1 MKLTK
6 TRRSS
11 GLTRTGSPLCELVT
25 RSPDNPFLSHFRIRT
40 IVLLWHNA
48 GINSDSKLIQQN
60 RRETNAMGCSDPSRA
75 VEAVRRF
82 NRFYAR
88 HTGALHER
96 LHKSRFSLT
105 EVRILHELAQERA
118 ATAADLSRSLG
129 LDTGYLSRLINNFQ
143 KLGLVVR
150 RKNESDGRAHLL
162 HVTPEAKAQVDEIDL
177 HVSAEAATLLK
188 RLTSAEIDQLCTA
201 MADVER
207 LLSPANVDGE
217 TRLRVPRAGDFGWMI
232 ERQAHLYSGE
242 RPKLFGEAWAA
253 KTVARFLAE
262 MQANTPRMA
271 CWVAEQNNATRIGA
285 AILAAESES
294 RARIDMMFVEPGAR
308 RRGLGERLV
317 AACTNFAHG
326 ARYDQV
332 ICRLDEPH
340 EDFCALFLRTGFT
353 PVQEGRTGIL
363 WQRDLQ

>member
-1 MKLTK
+1 M
-6 TRRSS
+6 
-11 GLTRTGSPLCELVT
+11 GS
-25 RSPDNPFLSHFRIRT
+25 I
-40 IVLLWHNA
+40 
-48 GINSDSKLIQQN
+48 
-60 RRETNAMGCSDPSRA
+60 DPSRA

-96 LHKSRFSLT
+96 LHKSCFSLT
-105 EVRILHELAQERA
+105 EVRILHELAQARA
-118 ATAADLSRSLG
+118 TTAADLSRNLG

-150 RKNESDGRAHLL
+150 RKNELDGRAHLL
-162 HVTPEAKAQVDEIDL
+162 RITPEAKAKVDEIDL
-177 HVSAEAATLLK
+177 HVSTETATLLK
-188 RLTSAEIDQLCTA
+188 RLTTAEIDQLCTA

-207 LLSPANVDGE
+207 LLSPVGVEGD

-242 RPKLFGEAWAA
+242 LPRLFSEASTA

-262 MQANTPRMA
+262 MQVSTPRIA
-271 CWVAEQNNATRIGA
+271 CWVAEQGAATRVGA
-285 AILAAESES
+285 AILTAESE
-294 RARIDMMFVEPGAR
+294 RQARIELLFVEPGAR

-332 ICRLDEPH
+332 ICRLNEPH
-340 EDFCALFLRTGFT
+340 EDLCGLFQRTGFS
-353 PVQEGRTGIL
+353 PVQDAAGSL
-363 WQRDLQ
+363 VWQRELQPSFVD